1 MTPKTVKNLSF
12 KSWDIFNGFAEFEIM
27 FKCMSGFTTENGKYI
42 LPLEEKLSYDNSF
55 DRCDRFGFTINF

>member
-12 KSWDIFNGFAEFEIM
+12 KSYDFLNGFADFEIM